1 MKRFAMLVLIVAACR
16 QREAPHRASQ
26 PTPTPAAKT
35 ATTATSAPSRVA
47 VPKPRAVSTPAKC
60 AGDGSYEQAV
70 ECFRMSNGF
79 RFRVTSP
86 AVTARGALQRPRIG
100 QERVTVG
107 DWTAEASPGGIV
119 WTRGGKPAA
128 PSPELERLY
137 QRLTLY
143 LDPQKKEGSPQLVDD
158 VDAKGDTNHYH
169 FTDANSGE
177 AYDVFVAKGDGR
189 IVRLRAGK
197 TEIDFS

>member
-1 MKRFAMLVLIVAACR
+1 VKRLAILLLIVAACR
-16 QREAPHRASQ
+16 PREAPHRANV
-26 PTPTPAAKT
+26 PAPKPS
-35 ATTATSAPSRVA
+35 ATTSTTTPPPSRVA

-70 ECFRMSNGF
+70 DCFRMSSGF

-86 AVTARGALQRPRIG
+86 AVTARGALERPRIG

-107 DWTAEASPGGIV
+107 DWTAVASPGGIV

-143 LDPQKKEGSPQLVDD
+143 LDPQKKEGAPQLVD
-158 VDAKGDTNHYH
+158 AHGDTNHYH

-189 IVRLRAGK
+189 IVELRAGK
-197 TEIDFS
+197 TEIAIQ